1 MKILGQILSRKF
13 AIFKSISLLCIR
25 LNYRAATMRK
35 NLFALCMVAEL
46 ETAAWLLYK
55 PSTPKRRAFLLLNYR
70 VMEQA
75 QQFKKSEF
83 SVSEETAKW
92 VRLIQ
97 ALQNVWNEANLL
109 VDNEETFM
117 RDFYPHFAAIEN
129 QCANNLG
136 QTVLENMGWKDKP
149 DNMI

>member
-1 MKILGQILSRKF
+1 
-13 AIFKSISLLCIR
+13 
-25 LNYRAATMRK
+25 
-35 NLFALCMVAEL
+35 
-46 ETAAWLLYK
+46 
-55 PSTPKRRAFLLLNYR
+55 
-70 VMEQA
+70 MEQV

-97 ALQNVWNEANLL
+97 ALQNVWNETNLL

-129 QCANNLG
+129 LCGNQLG

>member
-1 MKILGQILSRKF
+1 
-13 AIFKSISLLCIR
+13 
-25 LNYRAATMRK
+25 
-35 NLFALCMVAEL
+35 
-46 ETAAWLLYK
+46 
-55 PSTPKRRAFLLLNYR
+55 
-70 VMEQA
+70 MEQA

-92 VRLIQ
+92 VRLIK
-97 ALQNVWNEANLL
+97 ALQNVWNDANLL

-136 QTVLENMGWKDKP
+136 QSVLNNMGWKDLP
-149 DNMI
+149 ENMI